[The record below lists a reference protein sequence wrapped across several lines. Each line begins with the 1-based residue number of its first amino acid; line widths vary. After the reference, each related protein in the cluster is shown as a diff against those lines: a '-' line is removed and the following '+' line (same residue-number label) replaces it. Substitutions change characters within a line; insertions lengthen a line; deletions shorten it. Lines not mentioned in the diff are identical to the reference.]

1 MPTLLILIAAIC
13 QGLGAWAALAGA
25 LALAC
30 QFDPATI
37 GLPAVHRTRARCLL
51 WALVFAIG
59 IALTIAGAALA
70 AQVIGA
76 PA

>member
-1 MPTLLILIAAIC
+1 MLTLLILIAAIC
-13 QGLGAWAALAGA
+13 QGLRAWAVLAGA

-37 GLPAVHRTRARCLL
+37 GLPAVHRTRARCAL
-51 WALVFAIG
+51 WVLVFAIG
-59 IALTIAGAALA
+59 VALMIAGSTIA
-70 AQVIGA
+70 AQVIGV